1 MEPIVVDSNVLIASF
16 LEQDRFHQRS
26 QQYIDGLEGGD
37 YTFHLPML
45 VMVEVIAAIRRQT
58 QGNRQQ
64 ALLLRAKKSLY
75 DWERDA
81 KIIPYTLDRLRMEN
95 SISVAEQH
103 ALEGADSIIAA
114 LAEELDLPLKTF
126 DTGIWDRFM
135 RASI

>member
-1 MEPIVVDSNVLIASF
+1 MESIVVDSNILIASF

-26 QQYIDGLEGGD
+26 QQYIDGLERGD

-45 VMVEVIAAIRRQT
+45 VIVEVIAAIRRQT
-58 QGNRQQ
+58 QGNRRQ
-64 ALLLRAKKSLY
+64 ALLLRAKKSLH
-75 DWERDA
+75 DWEIDNR
-81 KIIPYTLDRLRMEN
+81 IILYTLDRLRMEN
-95 SISVAEQH
+95 AIIVAEQY

-135 RASI
+135 RAST

>member
-58 QGNRQQ
+58 QGNRRQ

-75 DWERDA
+75 DWERDD
-81 KIIPYTLDRLRMEN
+81 KIILYTLDRPRMEK
-95 SISVAEQH
+95 SLSVAEQY

>member
-1 MEPIVVDSNVLIASF
+1 MEPIVVDSNVMIASF

-75 DWERDA
+75 DWERDD
-81 KIIPYTLDRLRMEN
+81 KIILYTLDRLRMEN